1 MSANS
6 MMSKQRLYWVCQGLG
21 WFSFVLFV
29 WALNQL
35 EGAGFDLYSFIGLLI
50 MAILGILI
58 SHTYRELIIQ
68 LDWLRF
74 TIVDLIPRVALT
86 SVLCGV
92 AFFFLHR
99 FLLYIVV
106 LREKIVLGMA
116 ELLEGTITISIFF
129 ILWSTLYFLFHFIQ
143 NYRKEEIKNLRWQ
156 ALSTEVEL
164 NKLKSQLNPHF
175 IFNSMNSIRALVDEN
190 PEKSKDSITQLSNI
204 LRSSLLMGRQK
215 VIPLSEELQL
225 VKDYLNLE
233 QTRFEERLRTSF
245 EIEKEVKEHH
255 VPPLLLQTLVENG
268 IKHGISQLEKGG
280 EINVRAQKRGEDL
293 LLSIENTGNFREK
306 KERSPGFGLLNSRQR
321 LFLLYGERGTL
332 NISNTNKNT
341 VLVEVLIP
349 KQPKKLY
356 SPEEYEGTLSDENIT
371 PL

>member
-1 MSANS
+1 MSANF
-6 MMSKQRLYWVCQGLG
+6 MMSKQRLYWICQGLG
-21 WFSFVLFV
+21 WSSFVLII
-29 WALNQL
+29 WAINQL
-35 EGAGFDLYSFIGLLI
+35 EGAGFDMFSFISLLI
-50 MAILGILI
+50 MTLLGILI

-74 TIVDLIPRVALT
+74 KIVDLIPRVALT

-99 FLLYIVV
+99 FLYDIVV
-106 LREKIVLGMA
+106 LREKVILSVLD
-116 ELLEGTITISIFF
+116 LLEGIVSLSVFF

-175 IFNSMNSIRALVDEN
+175 IFNSMNSIRALVDED

-215 VIPLSEELQL
+215 VIPLSQELQL
-225 VKDYLNLE
+225 VRDYLSLE

-245 EIEKEVKEHH
+245 EINKEVKEHH

-268 IKHGISQLEKGG
+268 IKHGISQLEEGG
-280 EINVRAQKRGEDL
+280 EIIIRARKKKDDL
-293 LLSIENTGNFREK
+293 ILSIEDTGHFREK

-321 LFLLYGERGTL
+321 LFLLYGERGNL
-332 NISNTNKNT
+332 RISNTENNT

-349 KQPKKLY
+349 KQPKELLDPDKIKE
-356 SPEEYEGTLSDENIT
+356 S
-371 PL
+371 